1 MLERIASDATA
12 GDRPATRRP
21 AVRWIIVV
29 VIALLVTVIVG
40 DLARSRAAADSGV
53 PQDAAIEA
61 ALGVR
66 FSRVA
71 VVGDGGLIIVSYV
84 VLDSEKATRFQSD
97 RVHAPVLVSEA
108 RNLSTQ
114 RVSLMKQGHNM
125 RPGQTYYLVYENTG
139 GALRPDERV
148 SIETDSLQLR
158 HVPVL

>member
-1 MLERIASDATA
+1 MLELSASDTA
-12 GDRPATRRP
+12 SDTATRRP
-21 AVRWIIVV
+21 AVRWAVAVVVTIVV
-29 VIALLVTVIVG
+29 LVTVVMG
-40 DLARSRAAADSGV
+40 GLARSRAAADGGV

-71 VVGDGGLIIVSYV
+71 VVGDGGLIVVSYV
-84 VLDSEKATRFQSD
+84 VLDAEKATRFQSD
-97 RVHAPVLVSEA
+97 TAHPPVLVSEA
-108 RNLSTQ
+108 RDLSTK

-148 SIETDSLQLR
+148 SIETDSLQLH